1 MTLFVIL
8 LLILVSQ
15 NKDRIYA
22 LEKQYKEE
30 LYEFYVTV
38 RKESSEKDADEI
50 FAEFDEKW
58 DREHPEFYDM
68 QRLLA

>member
-1 MTLFVIL
+1 MND
-8 LLILVSQ
+8 VSDET
-15 NKDRIYA
+15 KDRIYA

-58 DREHPEFYDM
+58 DRKHPEFYDM
-68 QRLLA
+68 QKLLA